1 MASSHSPENSVI
13 TESVVAFLKN
23 VPPFQ
28 FLPVGELQSL
38 ARTMSL
44 EYFPKSTVI
53 LSAGAPPARA
63 LYVIQ
68 KGGVQL
74 ALRTQV
80 GKQLALDMRCEGEI
94 FGVLSFMGRDAA
106 RLDVIAVEDT
116 LCYTIPAAEMEDVLS
131 RYTEVA
137 DYLLRTS
144 LFRYMDRSLK
154 ELRAQTNLMGD
165 SERLLYSIPARD
177 VIQSPL
183 LICDQKMSIQ
193 EAAQKATASRTDCLC
208 VVDEAGR
215 AQGIVTD
222 RDFTSKV
229 ASKALPLDHPISEI
243 MSAPVITVG
252 GSERV
257 FQVLLCMLSHNIH
270 HVLVTEEGIPKGVLN
285 SHDLMLLQGKSP
297 LNLARHIEEQQT
309 VEGLAQ
315 AQQRVSGL
323 LPLLLREGAKASHIT
338 RVVAEMNDH
347 MVARILELAANSL
360 GPAPVPF
367 CWVVLGSEG
376 RREQT
381 FKTDQ
386 DNAIIYA
393 DVDGAAY
400 QETEEYFGR
409 LAKFVQDA
417 LLQCGY
423 PLCPGDFMATNP
435 RWRRGLS
442 GWRENFSAWIG
453 NGDRRSTEDALL
465 FFDMRPVAGDASLY
479 EDLAAH
485 NRDLLEGA
493 TLFKSVLAKVSINH
507 KPPLGFFRTFV
518 VERGGEHKDEL
529 DIKWYGTGPIV
540 NAARLYALDQGIRD
554 TNTLDRLGALKP
566 DGSLTEALLQD
577 LQEAFEFLTLLRVEI
592 QLQRLRD
599 GQPTGNY
606 VRPASLNHLQRS
618 LLKEAFHASA
628 RAQAAIIDRFESA
641 VWPQLEP

>member
-1 MASSHSPENSVI
+1 MA
-13 TESVVAFLKN
+13 T
-23 VPPFQ
+23 
-28 FLPVGELQSL
+28 
-38 ARTMSL
+38 T
-44 EYFPKSTVI
+44 
-53 LSAGAPPARA
+53 
-63 LYVIQ
+63 
-68 KGGVQL
+68 
-74 ALRTQV
+74 
-80 GKQLALDMRCEGEI
+80 
-94 FGVLSFMGRDAA
+94 
-106 RLDVIAVEDT
+106 
-116 LCYTIPAAEMEDVLS
+116 
-131 RYTEVA
+131 
-137 DYLLRTS
+137 
-144 LFRYMDRSLK
+144 
-154 ELRAQTNLMGD
+154 
-165 SERLLYSIPARD
+165 
-177 VIQSPL
+177 
-183 LICDQKMSIQ
+183 
-193 EAAQKATASRTDCLC
+193 SRTDCLC

-215 AQGIVTD
+215 ALGIVTD

-229 ASKALPLDHPISEI
+229 VSKALPLDRPISGI
-243 MSAPVITVG
+243 MSAPVITVD

-257 FQVLLCMLSHNIH
+257 FQVLLCMLRYNIH

-297 LNLARHIEEQQT
+297 LNLVRHIEEQQS

-347 MVARILELAANSL
+347 VVARILELAENNL
-360 GPAPVPF
+360 GPAPVSY

-393 DVDGAAY
+393 DVDGADY
-400 QETEEYFGR
+400 QVTEEYFAR
-409 LAKFVQDA
+409 LTKFVQDA

-435 RWRRGLS
+435 RWRRSLS
-442 GWRENFSAWIG
+442 GWRESFSTWIG

-493 TLFKSVLAKVSINH
+493 SLFKSVLAKISINH

-554 TNTLDRLGALKP
+554 TNTLDRLAALKP
-566 DGSLTEALLQD
+566 DGSLTEALLRD

-606 VRPASLNHLQRS
+606 VRPGSLNHLQRS

-628 RAQAAIIDRFESA
+628 RAQSAIIDRFESA